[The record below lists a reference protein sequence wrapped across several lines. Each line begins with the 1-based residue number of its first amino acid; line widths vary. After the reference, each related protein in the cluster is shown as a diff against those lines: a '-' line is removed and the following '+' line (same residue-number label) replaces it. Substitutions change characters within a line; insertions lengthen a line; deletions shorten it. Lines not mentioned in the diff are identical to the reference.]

1 MKIFLTKKSS
11 LKRSN
16 SKILKRSN
24 TFLKELKNKQN
35 KSIKNTKCPKSNYNN
50 LKLIGLKGMKNNT
63 NRKCRSKNGTIFLVI
78 VNQRKN
84 KWMKNKVDKEIQQE
98 AKKMN
103 NFKVVNKLMVFM
115 NLIPMTNIVYMMILI
130 PDIYI
135 FSYSF
140 ILLYQSG
147 RYINCKKI

>member
-1 MKIFLTKKSS
+1 MKTFLSKKSS

-16 SKILKRSN
+16 FKILKRSN
-24 TFLKELKNKQN
+24 TFLKELKNRQN
-35 KSIKNTKCPKSNYNN
+35 KSIKNIKCPKSNYNN

-78 VNQRKN
+78 ASQRKN
-84 KWMKNKVDKEIQQE
+84 KWMKNKVDKEIHKEIQQE

-135 FSYSF
+135 LFF
-140 ILLYQSG
+140 
-147 RYINCKKI
+147 YIKVEDT